1 LATKTDALLAGDA
14 SITEI
19 DELRPLIAEGQEKG
33 VLTFEQ
39 IATALEEVEVSKE
52 QVAELH
58 AYLEGEGIDVVGADG
73 RLATSEG
80 GRFEPASGRQEAKT
94 ADTPR
99 KPEIDLTVEPSLDSL
114 RLYLRSIGRVQLL
127 TAEREVALAQR
138 IERGDLVAKQEMVEA
153 NLRLVVSIAK
163 GYLGRGLSFLDLIQ
177 EGSLGLIRAVEKF
190 DYRRGYKFS
199 TYATWWIRQAVTRA
213 IADKG
218 RTIRIPVHMVEKLN
232 KVVHVERQL
241 VQELGREPSPEEI
254 ARQLE
259 CTSREVREI
268 LRMAQQPV
276 SLEKPIG
283 EEEESELGDFVEDES
298 AESPFETASTNLR
311 KENVRRALDALPQRE
326 REVIEMRFGLTGARP
341 YTLEEVGRAF
351 NVTRER
357 IRQIENHTL
366 KKLESL
372 PEAQRLRDAG

>member
-1 LATKTDALLAGDA
+1 MSNKSTALLADEA
-14 SITEI
+14 PIFEM
-19 DELRPLIAEGQEKG
+19 DELRQLIADGQDKG
-33 VLTFEQ
+33 VLTIGQ
-39 IATALEEVEVSKE
+39 ITTALEEVEVSKE
-52 QVAELH
+52 QVSELH
-58 AYLEGEGIDVVGADG
+58 AYLVDQGIEVVTADG
-73 RLATSEG
+73 KLATSENG
-80 GRFEPASGRQEAKT
+80 KMEAAAEARASQQPAPK
-94 ADTPR
+94 
-99 KPEIDLTVEPSLDSL
+99 KPQIDLTVEPSLDSL
-114 RLYLRSIGRVQLL
+114 RLYLRSIGKVNLL
-127 TAEREVALAQR
+127 TAELEVSLAKR
-138 IERGDLVAKQEMVEA
+138 IERGDMEAKQQMVEA

-163 GYLGRGLSFLDLIQ
+163 GYLGRGLTFLDLIQ

-241 VQELGREPSPEEI
+241 VQSLGREPTPEEI
-254 ARQLE
+254 ADELE
-259 CTSREVREI
+259 CTVREVRDI
-268 LRMAQQPV
+268 MRMSQQPI

-283 EEEESELGDFVEDES
+283 EEEESELGDFVEDQN
-298 AESPFETASTNLR
+298 AVSPFELASDSLR
-311 KENVRRALDALPQRE
+311 KENVHRALATLPQRE
-326 REVIEMRFGLTGARP
+326 REVIEMRFGLTGGRP
-341 YTLEEVGRAF
+341 RTLEEVGRAF

-372 PEAQRLRDAG
+372 PEAQRLRDAS

>member
-1 LATKTDALLAGDA
+1 LSNKSTALLADEA
-14 SITEI
+14 PIFEM
-19 DELRPLIAEGQEKG
+19 DELRQLIADGQDKG
-33 VLTFEQ
+33 VLTIGQ
-39 IATALEEVEVSKE
+39 ITTALEEVEVSKE
-52 QVAELH
+52 QVSELH
-58 AYLEGEGIDVVGADG
+58 AYLVDQGIEVVTADG
-73 RLATSEG
+73 KLATSENG
-80 GRFEPASGRQEAKT
+80 KMEAAAEARASQQPASK
-94 ADTPR
+94 
-99 KPEIDLTVEPSLDSL
+99 KPQIDLTVEPSLDSL
-114 RLYLRSIGRVQLL
+114 RLYLRSIGKVNLL
-127 TAEREVALAQR
+127 TAELEVSLAKR
-138 IERGDLVAKQEMVEA
+138 IERGDMEAKQQMVEA

-163 GYLGRGLSFLDLIQ
+163 GYLGRGLTFLDLIQ

-241 VQELGREPSPEEI
+241 VQSLGREPTPEEI
-254 ARQLE
+254 ATELE
-259 CTSREVREI
+259 CTVREVRDI
-268 LRMAQQPV
+268 MRMSQQPI

-283 EEEESELGDFVEDES
+283 EEEESELGDFVEDQN
-298 AESPFETASTNLR
+298 AVSPFELASDSLR
-311 KENVRRALDALPQRE
+311 KENVHRALATLPQRE
-326 REVIEMRFGLTGARP
+326 REVIEMRFGLTGGRP
-341 YTLEEVGRAF
+341 RTLEEVGRAF

-372 PEAQRLRDAG
+372 PEAQRLRDAS